1 MMQVGKVIG
10 RDEMAINMEETIDKE
25 VIKIE
30 ETTEKAEE
38 AEGVE
43 TLDAVIAE
51 EDILVETEKD
61 REDITVKIKEIGEI
75 EEIEE
80 DIVEVAIIKMTIVEI
95 IITTTDNK
103 TTGPMVT
110 GNNITQARISPTQI
124 LRFYSNETKII
135 QSSGFIYQVFP

>member
-1 MMQVGKVIG
+1 MYPSSTHGVVIFPIIIQVGKVIG

-30 ETTEKAEE
+30 GTTEKAEE

-43 TLDAVIAE
+43 TLDAAIAE
-51 EDILVETEKD
+51 EDILVVTEKD

-80 DIVEVAIIKMTIVEI
+80 DIVEVTIIEMTIVEI
-95 IITTTDNK
+95 INTTDNK
-103 TTGPMVT
+103 ANGPMVT
-110 GNNITQARISPTQI
+110 GNKEILPQI
-124 LRFYSNETKII
+124 NPKLIN
-135 QSSGFIYQVFP
+135 VFF

>member
-10 RDEMAINMEETIDKE
+10 RDEMEINMEETIDKE

-30 ETTEKAEE
+30 ETTVKAVE

-43 TLDAVIAE
+43 ILDAAIAE
-51 EDILVETEKD
+51 EDILVVTEKD

-80 DIVEVAIIKMTIVEI
+80 DIVEVTIIEMTIVEI
-95 IITTTDNK
+95 INTTDNK
-103 TTGPMVT
+103 ANGPMVT
-110 GNNITQARISPTQI
+110 GNNITQAQISPTQI
-124 LRFYSNETKII
+124 LRFYANVTQII

>member
-1 MMQVGKVIG
+1 MV
-10 RDEMAINMEETIDKE
+10 INMEETIDKE

-30 ETTEKAEE
+30 ETTKGAEE

-43 TLDAVIAE
+43 TLDAAIAE
-51 EDILVETEKD
+51 EDILVVTEKG

-75 EEIEE
+75 EE
-80 DIVEVAIIKMTIVEI
+80 DIVEVTITKMTIVEI
-95 IITTTDNK
+95 IETTTDNK